1 VKCFS
6 GELPDCRVPVTDLP
20 VDQMVHEGPGV
31 LGEAGYK
38 HADLQVG
45 VRALPDS
52 EIVRF
57 CENVDSVR
65 KRALEIRGNFI
76 IEQSFGI
83 GTGFNADLDLAFC
96 LKTDSVLSFFIILR
110 VEVYNFYLFF
120 SYF

>member
-1 VKCFS
+1 
-6 GELPDCRVPVTDLP
+6 
-20 VDQMVHEGPGV
+20 MVHEGPRV
-31 LGEAGYK
+31 LGEAGYE

-52 EIVRF
+52 EIVRL

-65 KRALEIRGNFI
+65 KRALEIRGNLI

-83 GTGFNADLDLAFC
+83 GTGFNADLDLAFY
-96 LKTDSVLSFFIILR
+96 LKTDPVLSFFIILR